1 MRFPLIISVAVF
13 VLLFVSGCEVI
24 RLANGKYETSI
35 DGRQD
40 FAAVYNDMIII
51 RLRNPENES
60 GTENGY
66 WEWGGFYKVS
76 KDNLIEFDMDRQQNR
91 DWRFYYELRK
101 SGNAIKV
108 IDHRAGNSFI
118 LNYESVNPAN
128 RSDQQSYP
136 LYK

>member
-91 DWRFYYELRK
+91 D
-101 SGNAIKV
+101 
-108 IDHRAGNSFI
+108 
-118 LNYESVNPAN
+118 
-128 RSDQQSYP
+128 
-136 LYK
+136 